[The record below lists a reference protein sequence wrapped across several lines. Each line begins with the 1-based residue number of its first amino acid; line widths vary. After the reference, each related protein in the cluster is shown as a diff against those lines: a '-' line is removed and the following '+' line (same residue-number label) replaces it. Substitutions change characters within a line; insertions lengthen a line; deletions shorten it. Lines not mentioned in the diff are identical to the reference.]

1 MNTRQALAAGARH
14 VGRLHQFSAGA
25 VGNPARASTGSE
37 RAVAETRRSFDEQ
50 QHEVRSEVVKLAAR
64 SCEQIG
70 AATHAL
76 LDADLV
82 LVDRI
87 YANHRDIEGFVP
99 RVEQQVYQLFALQQP
114 MASDLRTLLAILRIL
129 HEIELTAGLMRNVAR
144 ATRRLYPRELPP
156 RIRGIIERMGAQASI
171 QTRLA
176 IDAFADED
184 AAVATALPDMDDV
197 MDDLQKELFRAIF
210 AAGASDESSL
220 QMAVQIAFVG
230 RDYERAADHAVTI
243 GKWVEFIVTGRL
255 PGETQGTERDR

>member
-1 MNTRQALAAGARH
+1 M
-14 VGRLHQFSAGA
+14 V
-25 VGNPARASTGSE
+25 
-37 RAVAETRRSFDEQ
+37 ETRRSFDEQ
-50 QHEVRSEVVKLAAR
+50 QQEIRSEVVKLAAK

-76 LDADLV
+76 LDADLP

-87 YANHRDIEGFVP
+87 YATHREIEGLVL

-156 RIRGIIERMGAQASI
+156 RIRGIIERMGAQASV

-176 IDAFADED
+176 VDAFADED

-210 AAGASDESSL
+210 AGFAGPGRRGRAPDGGAARVRRPRLRAGRRPRRDDRPLGLVHGHRRAPGRRRVDSS
-220 QMAVQIAFVG
+220 ARF
-230 RDYERAADHAVTI
+230 E
-243 GKWVEFIVTGRL
+243 
-255 PGETQGTERDR
+255 